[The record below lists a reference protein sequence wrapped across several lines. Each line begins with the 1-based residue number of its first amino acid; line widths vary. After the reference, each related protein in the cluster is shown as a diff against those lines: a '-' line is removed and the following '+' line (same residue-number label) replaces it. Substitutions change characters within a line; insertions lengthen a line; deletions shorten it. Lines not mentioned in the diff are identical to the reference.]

1 MTNYCDDA
9 RLRILE
15 FSVVF
20 RGLGLEGNGINR
32 TVLEMGK
39 LYSFPLGL
47 LPLQFFVRLMR
58 LFEVHPD
65 VTSLA
70 DRS

>member
-1 MTNYCDDA
+1 MT
-9 RLRILE
+9 LILE
-15 FSVVF
+15 LLESSAVF
-20 RGLGLEGNGINR
+20 RGSGLEGNGINK
-32 TVLEMGK
+32 TVGDRQVVL
-39 LYSFPLGL
+39 LPLGL
-47 LPLQFFVRLMR
+47 LPLQFFVRLVR